1 MKNNFLLRNSRQIEL
16 KRQEI
21 ANHSAKWML
30 SHPKESEQ
38 LFWDVDLLK
47 EHRFHELNKEK
58 WWEFN
63 QSWPSFQ
70 VDDFSVVKETE
81 HLADITAE

>member
-1 MKNNFLLRNSRQIEL
+1 MKNNFLLRNLRQIEL

-21 ANHSAKWML
+21 DNHSAKWML

-47 EHRFHELNKEK
+47 VQ

-81 HLADITAE
+81 RLADVKAE